1 MTYSILIVDDSR
13 PMRSA
18 VKRTIA
24 RSGVRD
30 LNIFEAQN
38 GKEALGVI
46 ENTRIDLIITDYNM
60 PVMDG
65 LEFTKELKERPKFKD
80 IPVIL
85 MTGEVNEAKLEK
97 LKNAGVAA
105 HITKDIIPEKFKDL
119 LSSLMLNYVG

>member
-1 MTYSILIVDDSR
+1 MAYSVLIVDDSK

-24 RSGVRD
+24 RSGVRN

-46 ENTRIDLIITDYNM
+46 ENTRIDLIMTDYNM

-65 LEFTKELKERPKFKD
+65 LEFTKKLKERPKSKD
-80 IPVIL
+80 IPIIL
-85 MTGEVNEAKLEK
+85 MTGEMNEAKLEK
-97 LKNAGVAA
+97 IKTAGVAA
-105 HITKDIIPEKFKDL
+105 HITKNIIPEKFKDL
-119 LSSLMLNYVG
+119 LSSLMLNDVG

>member
-1 MTYSILIVDDSR
+1 MAYSVLIVDDSK

-24 RSGVRD
+24 RSGVRN

-46 ENTRIDLIITDYNM
+46 ENTRIDLIMTDYNM

-65 LEFTKELKERPKFKD
+65 LEFTKKLKERPKSKD

-85 MTGEVNEAKLEK
+85 MTGEMNEAKLEK
-97 LKNAGVAA
+97 LKNAGVAT
-105 HITKDIIPEKFKDL
+105 HITKSINPEKFKDL
-119 LSSLMLNYVG
+119 LSLLLH